1 VNAGPATGTSRPSV
15 ADTVWSTRM
24 TAMTKNQGG
33 SARVINRRSTI
44 SGAYQPPA
52 ISFRFMNKISLD

>member
-1 VNAGPATGTSRPSV
+1 V

-24 TAMTKNQGG
+24 TAMTKNQAG
-33 SARVINRRSTI
+33 SARVINRRSAI
-44 SGAYQPPA
+44 SGVYRPLA